1 MPSDNTRSTNS
12 STHMAQKGQMPSVPL
27 KDLADISVGDERT
40 SISRQMEK
48 MLLTYKL

>member
-27 KDLADISVGDERT
+27 KDLADISVGDERFY
-40 SISRQMEK
+40 IQDKWKRCC
-48 MLLTYKL
+48 